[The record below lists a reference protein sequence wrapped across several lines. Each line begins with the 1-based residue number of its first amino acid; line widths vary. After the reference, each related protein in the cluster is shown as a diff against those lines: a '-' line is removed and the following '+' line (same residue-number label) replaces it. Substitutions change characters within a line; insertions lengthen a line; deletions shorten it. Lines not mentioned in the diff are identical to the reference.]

1 LSIAGVTNLPLYT
14 IVYTKRMEKT
24 RLEDEE
30 DHCSSLIGGEV
41 RNLDSR
47 M

>member
-24 RLEDEE
+24 KKT
-30 DHCSSLIGGEV
+30 IAAA
-41 RNLDSR
+41 
-47 M
+47 